1 MTAHLISGFFQGQ
14 SVRNRTPCADSIVA
28 RGHYS
33 GLKHEHSRYV
43 TILLF
48 CIRTSVESSICLES
62 ISLCWLWIEKFVI
75 VFTTS
80 VIIRLIA
87 NRFN

>member
-48 CIRTSVESSICLES
+48 CIRTSVESSI
-62 ISLCWLWIEKFVI
+62 SLCWLWIEKFVI

-87 NRFN
+87 NGFN